1 MRRIQLAALASLL
14 VLLLAAC
21 APQAVPA
28 PQASPAAAPAQPS
41 TAAAPVPAVSAA
53 PAKPAWEV
61 EWEKTTTA
69 AKKESRVIIHT
80 VGGGEVRIAFTKIAK
95 LQGIEAEVISM
106 RTAELLPK
114 VFAERRVGLYLN
126 DIYIGGG
133 QTMLNSAKPQGIME
147 SIDTS
152 LILPDV
158 TDPALIKKVWYRG
171 ELPWCDRDRTVFL
184 LSLQP
189 GLAISVNTNLVK
201 PDEVK
206 SWRDVL
212 DPKWKGKFA
221 FNDPTIGGYPQMAV
235 QTAVHLIG
243 EDYVKELVQARPII
257 IRDQRQLVEWLAFG
271 KLAIAMP
278 TPIDIVTEFLRA
290 GAPIRPVIPQE
301 GTWLGAGNAGNMLL
315 FKNAAHP
322 NAAKVFINLI
332 TSKEGQDILA
342 PAGGFNSTREDVS
355 IAHLPAG
362 LARTSAGKYFPAY
375 NEENST
381 VDWPIIGKMIKEVFA
396 PVLTK

>member
-1 MRRIQLAALASLL
+1 MWETRLAALASLL

-21 APQAVPA
+21 APEAAPA
-28 PQASPAAAPAQPS
+28 PQMPAPAVAPAPAPAPAAAV
-41 TAAAPVPAVSAA
+41 PVA
-53 PAKPAWEV
+53 PAKPAWEQ
-61 EWEKTTTA
+61 EWERTLVA

-80 VGGGEVRIAFTKIAK
+80 VGGGEVRLAFTKIAK
-95 LQGIEAEVISM
+95 LQGIDAEVISM

-114 VFAERRVGLYLN
+114 VFAERRAGLYLN

-133 QTMLNSAKPQGIME
+133 QTMLNTAKPAGIME
-147 SIDTS
+147 AIDS
-152 LILPDV
+152 ALILPDV
-158 TDPALIKKVWYRG
+158 TDPQLIKKVWYRG
-171 ELPWCDRDRTVFL
+171 ELPWCDKDHTVFL

-189 GLAISVNTNLVK
+189 GLAITINTNLVK

-221 FNDPTIGGYPQMAV
+221 FNDPSIGGYPQMAV
-235 QTAVHLIG
+235 QTMVHLIG
-243 EDYVKELVQARPII
+243 EDSVKELVQAKPII

-271 KLAIAMP
+271 KIAIAMP
-278 TPIDIVTEFLRA
+278 TPVDIVTEFLRA
-290 GAPIRPVIPQE
+290 GAPIKPIIPQE
-301 GTWLGAGNAGNMLL
+301 GTWLGAGNAGNMIL

-322 NAAKVFINLI
+322 NASKVFINLI

-355 IAHLPAG
+355 TAHLLPG
-362 LARTSAGKYFPAY
+362 LARTAGGKYFPAY

-381 VDWPIIGKMIKEVFA
+381 VDWPVIGKMIKEVFA
-396 PVLTK
+396 PLLTK